1 MCDDLLV
8 RILIELLKM
17 SHLLL
22 LGDKVSPQ
30 LSDLRFQLGQLI
42 LLLLDLLLIF
52 LGFILLRHKGH
63 RYLITGLHLLSELI
77 LLFGLLKSQLLFR

>member
-8 RILIELLKM
+8 RIFIELLEM

-22 LGDKVSPQ
+22 LGDEVSPQ
-30 LSDLRFQLGQLI
+30 LSDLRFQLGHLI

-77 LLFGLLKSQLLFR
+77 LLFGLLESQLLFR